1 VKHAQLARD
10 VRFLTRSA
18 LDDTL
23 FCEDMAL
30 IEHLFARAQR
40 EVPVQIRQLMRAP
53 LHIEHL
59 LGEVEARA
67 ALRDF
72 DALRTFLH
80 EEQVTPPLAVASDG
94 SVVGFLCDEWEPIH
108 HSMPTSV
115 TPQRDDDDFAK
126 HNGAE
131 EARTAAA
138 PRCVSPTRE
147 REGDYLIAQ

>member
-1 VKHAQLARD
+1 MAFLSPAPCCACSAIALVHKELIGQSTISASSPFPLRVKQEQLARD
-10 VRFLTRSA
+10 VHFLVRSA

-30 IEHLFARAQR
+30 IEHLFARAQK
-40 EVPVQIRQLMRAP
+40 EVPAQIRQLMRAP

-94 SVVGFLCDEWEPIH
+94 GGGRIGF
-108 HSMPTSV
+108 
-115 TPQRDDDDFAK
+115 R
-126 HNGAE
+126 
-131 EARTAAA
+131 
-138 PRCVSPTRE
+138 
-147 REGDYLIAQ
+147 